1 MIDFNN
7 IVKGLSSSPSAK
19 GFLGG
24 LAGGAVGGALT
35 SKKGRK
41 GATKMLKY
49 GGMAAVGALAWK
61 AYKQYSDKN
70 SNAEPNANLSEVAA
84 GNNNQQ
90 PNNQQPNNQYW
101 NGLESQQFHNLD
113 DSNNNETQ
121 GVFVVKAMVAA
132 AMSDGHIDGK
142 EYQNILS
149 KADDMQLSSDDRN
162 LVFNEIANPMSLQQ
176 VIQQTTS
183 PELAMEVYTASLLAI
198 DENKAAGQKYL
209 AELSQGL
216 QLPPPL
222 IQAVHAQV
230 QNA

>member
-1 MIDFNN
+1 LIDFNN

-70 SNAEPNANLSEVAA
+70 SNAEPNANLSTAPAA
-84 GNNNQQ
+84 SNA
-90 PNNQQPNNQYW
+90 QQPNNQYW

-121 GVFVVKAMVAA
+121 GIFVVKAMVAA

-149 KADDMQLSSDDRN
+149 KADDMQLSSDDKN
-162 LVFNEIANPMSLQQ
+162 LVFSEIANPMSLQQ

-209 AELSQGL
+209 SELSQGL

-222 IQAVHAQV
+222 IQAVHSQV
-230 QNA
+230 QKA